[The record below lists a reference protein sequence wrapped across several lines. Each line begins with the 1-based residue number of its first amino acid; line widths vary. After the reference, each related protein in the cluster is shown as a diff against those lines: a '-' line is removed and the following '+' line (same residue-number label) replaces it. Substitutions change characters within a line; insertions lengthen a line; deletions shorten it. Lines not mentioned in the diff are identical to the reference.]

1 MQVIHPFR
9 NVLLGIPKLRNLTS
23 QNYSLRQYKN
33 KLFTNDA
40 LQQKYITLENLKDGL
55 KQNNEKRVDPY
66 RFTKIEVYPLCVK
79 KISLYNCTSLCGSQY
94 NLTYIFFAF

>member
-9 NVLLGIPKLRNLTS
+9 NVLLGLSKLRNLTS

-40 LQQKYITLENLKDGL
+40 LQQNYITLENLKDGL
-55 KQNNEKRVDPY
+55 KQKNEKRVDPY

-79 KISLYNCTSLCGSQY
+79 KN
-94 NLTYIFFAF
+94 